1 MTKIHL
7 SGIDFFQVLVDH
19 HIRRKKGPGHVT
31 RLAIFLKGK
40 LEKEQ
45 LEQVVL
51 ENELCQQIARLRLD
65 SHWGLGYS
73 TLYFTQGRGGSK
85 PPRPSIP
92 IDYQE
97 ILGKNIPSELL
108 NAPLDFHKKPP
119 LAIQVLY
126 FKNEEKTCL
135 LFSFHHT
142 VFDHAGVQALIHAL
156 NGKTGVP
163 LFPPKPLRPPFS
175 ERFKAFF
182 RAIGFAFKEGN
193 ASMTAIEKPLPRGS
207 QRRIV
212 FREIVFTKEETA
224 AISANSKAHGTVH
237 HRSAFLLACTCK
249 ALHDGVFSQQK
260 KHSFLWAPVPVNF
273 RKKGGQDA
281 VLLNGLSFL
290 FYKLKPA
297 DLANLEASVSAIQQ
311 QMREQMR
318 RQLPQAFLE
327 FTNGY
332 RFVPLPIY
340 YPMFNLPSWGKLST
354 FSFSSLGESF
364 SGLEHFLGLPVL
376 DIQHFPSNFIVPGLT
391 VVFYEFRGQLRLMS
405 SWVAG
410 QFSGEEQAGVLAA
423 MKVLLLSTR

>member
-135 LFSFHHT
+135 LFS
-142 VFDHAGVQALIHAL
+142 
-156 NGKTGVP
+156 
-163 LFPPKPLRPPFS
+163 RPSPC
-175 ERFKAFF
+175 
-182 RAIGFAFKEGN
+182 
-193 ASMTAIEKPLPRGS
+193 
-207 QRRIV
+207 
-212 FREIVFTKEETA
+212 
-224 AISANSKAHGTVH
+224 AH
-237 HRSAFLLACTCK
+237 
-249 ALHDGVFSQQK
+249 
-260 KHSFLWAPVPVNF
+260 
-273 RKKGGQDA
+273 
-281 VLLNGLSFL
+281 
-290 FYKLKPA
+290 
-297 DLANLEASVSAIQQ
+297 
-311 QMREQMR
+311 
-318 RQLPQAFLE
+318 
-327 FTNGY
+327 
-332 RFVPLPIY
+332 
-340 YPMFNLPSWGKLST
+340 
-354 FSFSSLGESF
+354 
-364 SGLEHFLGLPVL
+364 
-376 DIQHFPSNFIVPGLT
+376 HFPSAS
-391 VVFYEFRGQLRLMS
+391 RH
-405 SWVAG
+405 
-410 QFSGEEQAGVLAA
+410 FSGRLALPLKKA
-423 MKVLLLSTR
+423 TPA